1 MSIASARVGSIDIS
15 ASLRRIEFWRKATEG
30 LGRFYIEVLNKN
42 GQYDGVF
49 LPQADVSISS
59 GGIDL
64 MKGYVDISTPEI
76 IHDSSRALALL
87 ETAVIVGRDYGQD
100 LQNKFYDKTYLP
112 QPADDIIADIL
123 LNSGCEVGFTSTHS
137 AMSLYYDCK
146 RSYDSDAL
154 RDILEY
160 INYDGYVGTDKK
172 WHMFPIGSIDSGIIL
187 KSIANDKTNNILKI
201 VSHDEADITDQKNY
215 IVIFGPNINDHYT
228 ELNAADWISLS
239 GPEYTLSDYASAVYP
254 IPYAGVYA
262 IKCTG
267 PVDSPPG
274 RIALTFP
281 RYNHNVLD
289 FSKTAEDALSIAVY
303 QHIPGLN
310 PCNRAYLVLTDS
322 NDNVIMWTP
331 SGPQPFGYSGNPF
344 FNGDSVW
351 DVINVKV
358 GYAQVIWPGGNPLD
372 SWFVFSGTLAS
383 WTWKIKQI
391 AVWAD
396 PYDHGFG
403 YVDKFIVDALK
414 IPIPAIAVAR
424 DETAPVVRK
433 MCIDRYDLGS
443 QHELQAYANS
453 QLALRKIPLERVHLW
468 AKGDVGLIGGVN
480 KWLPGYRTA
489 VNIPALGINGDYRFM
504 SIHHVLTRN
513 ADFGWN
519 HVVELDLVPAD
530 IPVQTLR
537 WSYGFRPEA
546 ALLRKLRD
554 RLTAIE
560 AQQVTNRSW
569 YIDLP

>member
-1 MSIASARVGSIDIS
+1 MSVASASVASTDIS
-15 ASLRRIEFWRKATEG
+15 DALRRIEFWRKATEG

-49 LPQADVSISS
+49 LPQADVSIGS

-64 MKGYVDISTPEI
+64 MKGYVDISTPQI
-76 IHDSSRALALL
+76 IHDSSGALALL
-87 ETAVIVGRDYGQD
+87 ETAAIVGRDYGQD

-123 LNSGCEVGFTSTHS
+123 ASSDCEVGFTSPHT
-137 AMSLYYDCK
+137 ATSLYYDCK
-146 RSYDSDAL
+146 RCYDSDAL

-215 IVIFGPNINDHYT
+215 LVIFGPNVSDHWT
-228 ELNAADWISLS
+228 EGNAADWVALQP
-239 GPEYTLSDYASAVYP
+239 GYTISDYASSVYP

-262 IKCTG
+262 LKCTG
-267 PVDSPPG
+267 PVGQPPG
-274 RIALTFP
+274 RMALTFP
-281 RYNHNVLD
+281 RYNHNILD
-289 FSKTAEDALSIAVY
+289 FSKTAEDTMSVAVY
-303 QHIPGLN
+303 QHTPGLN
-310 PCNRAYLVLTDS
+310 PANRAWLMLTDS
-322 NDNVIMWTP
+322 NDNVLMWQP

-351 DVINVKV
+351 DVITVKV
-358 GYAQVIWPGGNPLD
+358 GYSQVIWDSGFPYD
-372 SWFVFSGTLAS
+372 SWYLYSGTLAS

-391 AVWAD
+391 AIWAD
-396 PYDHGFG
+396 PNNHGFG
-403 YVDKFIVDALK
+403 YVDKFLVDDLK
-414 IPIPAIAVAR
+414 VPIPAIAVAR
-424 DETAPVVRK
+424 DATAPVVRK
-433 MCIDRYDLGS
+433 LCIDRNDLGS
-443 QHELQAYANS
+443 QLELQAYADS
-453 QLALRKIPLERVHLW
+453 QLSLRKDPVERVHLW
-468 AKGDVGLIGGVN
+468 AKGDAGLIGGVN
-480 KWLPGYRTA
+480 KWVPGYRVA
-489 VNIPALGINGDYRFM
+489 VNIPSLGINGDYRFM

-519 HVVELDLVPAD
+519 HIVELDLVPAY